1 MPLISLQYLRG
12 IAALMVVVVHLSLQL
27 QRMAYQ
33 GYWPDWAAA
42 GVDIFFVLSGFL
54 MWFTTAGR
62 QQTPLEFYRRRI
74 ARIVPLYWLMTSVVV
89 AVLVLAP
96 RLMQSVRLD
105 WLNVVASYLFVFSP
119 SAAGRMEPV
128 LLVGWTLNY
137 EMLFY
142 LVYGAALALAARW
155 RFAATTA
162 AVVLLVLVDYPV
174 FGRTDV
180 QAVRDASL
188 MLEFVF
194 GMAIAAWWRGR
205 VEADGAPGRP
215 AATSAAPPAPVVAA
229 GGGGRAGVALA
240 LLAAGFAALALQEF
254 FLPRLPSAIAGGLP
268 AAAIVCGALLLER
281 SGWLPVWPALRWLG
295 DISFSL
301 YLSHPI
307 ALSAF
312 SQAWRRLGLTA
323 LPAANLLFCLAAT
336 AFCVLVGAAVYRLLE
351 VPLVRRFHGHSGS
364 RVER

>member
-12 IAALMVVVVHLSLQL
+12 IAALMVVCVHLSVQL
-27 QRMAYQ
+27 QRMDYQ
-33 GYWPDWAAA
+33 GYWPDWAAS

-74 ARIVPLYWLMTSVVV
+74 VRIVPLYWLLTTFVV

-105 WLNVVASYLFVFSP
+105 WVNVVASYFFVFTP

-142 LVYGAALALAARW
+142 LVYGAALALPARW

-162 AVVLLVLVDYPV
+162 VVVLLVAVNYPV

-180 QAVRDASL
+180 QALRDASL

-194 GMAIAAWWRGR
+194 GMAIAAWWMR
-205 VEADGAPGRP
+205 VSAADRS
-215 AATSAAPPAPVVAA
+215 ATS
-229 GGGGRAGVALA
+229 GWLW
-240 LLAAGFAALALQEF
+240 LTAGFAALALQEF
-254 FLPRLPSAIAGGLP
+254 FLPPLPSAVAGGLP
-268 AAAIVCGALLLER
+268 AVAIVCGALLLER
-281 SGWLPVWPALRWLG
+281 SGAMPRWPVLRRLG

-312 SQAWRRLGLTA
+312 AQGWRRLGLGG
-323 LPAANLLFCLAAT
+323 LPGSNLLFCVAAT
-336 AFCVLVGAAVYRLLE
+336 AFCVVVGALVYRWVEL
-351 VPLVRRFHGHSGS
+351 PLTRRFNARTGA
-364 RVER
+364 RVDPGPAP

>member
-12 IAALMVVVVHLSLQL
+12 IAALMVVCVHLSVQL
-27 QRMAYQ
+27 QRMDYQ
-33 GYWPDWAAA
+33 GYWPDWAAG

-74 ARIVPLYWLMTSVVV
+74 VRIVPLYWLLTSVVV
-89 AVLVLAP
+89 AVLILAP
-96 RLMQSVRLD
+96 RLMQSVQLD
-105 WLNVVASYLFVFSP
+105 WLNVVASYFFVFTS
-119 SAAGRMEPV
+119 SAAGRMEPM

-142 LVYGAALALAARW
+142 LVYGAALALPARW
-155 RFAATTA
+155 RFGVTTA
-162 AVVLLVLVDYPV
+162 VIVLLVAVNYPV

-180 QAVRDASL
+180 QALRDASL
-188 MLEFVF
+188 MLEFIF
-194 GMAIAAWWRGR
+194 GMAIAAWWLR
-205 VEADGAPGRP
+205 
-215 AATSAAPPAPVVAA
+215 VAA
-229 GGGGRAGVALA
+229 KDRSATAGWMVLIT
-240 LLAAGFAALALQEF
+240 GFAALALQEY
-254 FLPRLPSAIAGGLP
+254 FLPSLPSALAAGLP
-268 AAAIVCGALLLER
+268 AVAIVCGALLLER
-281 SGWLPVWPALRWLG
+281 SGAMPRWPALRRLG

-312 SQAWRRLGLTA
+312 AQGWRKLGFGGT
-323 LPAANLLFCLAAT
+323 PVSNLLFCMAAT
-336 AFCVLVGAAVYRLLE
+336 AFCVFVGALVYRWME
-351 VPLVRRFHGHSGS
+351 VPLTRRFNSRTGARVELAP